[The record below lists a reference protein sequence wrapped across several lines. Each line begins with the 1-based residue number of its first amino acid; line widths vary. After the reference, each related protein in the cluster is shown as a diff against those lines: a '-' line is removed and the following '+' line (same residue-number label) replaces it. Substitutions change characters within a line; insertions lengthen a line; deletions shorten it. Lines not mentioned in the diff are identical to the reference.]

1 MTSSS
6 LRRTAFTIALV
17 LLAGALA
24 PSSILGAAGPSTPL
38 RAGQTRASAPAT
50 LRIYLARHG
59 QTDWNVE
66 GRMQGG
72 TDTPLNATGRQ
83 QAAALKD
90 HLKNARFD
98 AVYSSTLSRSRE
110 TAEIVRGQV
119 PLTSLAGL
127 GERRFG
133 KFEGLLSDAPDTGP
147 EFQRRRWDPQDAL
160 DGGESWVAFTDR
172 VRSALQAI
180 RTKHPSGAILIVGH
194 GGTNQA
200 LLQIL
205 LGLSLDDTRSITQAN
220 DELYLIELDG
230 TGAPRLWKLVTAA
243 NLRDL

>member
-1 MTSSS
+1 M
-6 LRRTAFTIALV
+6 AFTIALV
-17 LLAGALA
+17 LLAGGLAL
-24 PSSILGAAGPSTPL
+24 PSSILGAS
-38 RAGQTRASAPAT
+38 QTRANAPAT

-72 TDTPLNATGRQ
+72 TDIPLNATGRQ

-90 HLKNARFD
+90 HLKDVRFD

-119 PLTSLAGL
+119 PLTSLADL

-133 KFEGLLSDAPDTGP
+133 KFEGLLSNAPDTGP
-147 EFQRRRWDPQDAL
+147 EFLRRRWDPQDAL

-172 VRSALQAI
+172 VRSALQTI
-180 RTKHPSGAILIVGH
+180 RSKRPSGSILLVGH

-200 LLQIL
+200 ILQIL
-205 LGLSLDDTRSITQAN
+205 LGLSLDDTRAITQDN

-230 TGAPRLWKLVTAA
+230 TGIPRLWKLVTAA